1 MAETVMGADG
11 TVRPMQR
18 SAQGFW
24 LADAGPVVARPVL
37 GERVR
42 ADVVVIGGGYLGMWA
57 AWHARAA
64 GADVVLLE
72 ADVCGHGPSGR
83 NGGFLN
89 SLWERVGELAE
100 LFGRDA
106 ALDVA
111 REAAASID
119 HIDAWCREVGV
130 DAHLVRAPMLEVSC
144 APGQDGVW
152 DDSVAAAR
160 AMGRD
165 EEFEEVDAA
174 GARAVC
180 DSPLFRGGVL
190 WRGAATVHPA
200 RLALG
205 LRGALIDAGVR
216 VFEHSRVAGVDDGV
230 DGVRVH
236 VDGGGVVDAGAG
248 VLGINHASAGV
259 RPLRGALSVASSH
272 VVATEP
278 VPDRLEALGWTG
290 GEGIGD
296 GRTMLHYFRT
306 TRDGRVVFGWGGGRM
321 GFGARRRAALDVDVE
336 VQDATARDLYD
347 MLPALRGAR
356 IEHAWGGPIDVSPV
370 HLPWFGTLKSLH
382 YGFGFTGNGVG
393 PTELGGR
400 ILADLARGASTPL
413 TALPIVGGLPPRRFP
428 PEPARFAGGSLIRAA
443 LVRRDDAE
451 ARGERV
457 DPVTGLIASLPR
469 LLGMHLPR

>member
-1 MAETVMGADG
+1 
-11 TVRPMQR
+11 MQR

-24 LADAGPVVARPVL
+24 LADAGPVVARPAL
-37 GERVR
+37 AQRVR
-42 ADVVVIGGGYLGMWA
+42 ADVVVIGGGYLGLWT
-57 AWHARAA
+57 AWHLRAA

-83 NGGFLN
+83 NGGFVN
-89 SLWERVGELAE
+89 GMWERVGELE
-100 LFGRDA
+100 QLFGRAA
-106 ALDVA
+106 ALAVA

-119 HIDAWCREVGV
+119 HIDAWCRAQGI

-144 APGQDGVW
+144 APGQDAVW
-152 DDSVAAAR
+152 ADGVAAAR
-160 AMGRD
+160 AMGHGD
-165 EEFEEVDAA
+165 EVEEVDAA

-190 WRGAATVHPA
+190 WRSAATVHPA

-205 LRGALIDAGVR
+205 LRGAVIDAGVR
-216 VFEHSRVAGVDDGV
+216 VFEHTRVAGVEDADA
-230 DGVRVH
+230 GVRVRTA
-236 VDGGGVVDAGAG
+236 GGAVVDAGAG
-248 VLGINHASAGV
+248 VLAINQASAGV
-259 RPLRGALSVASSH
+259 APLRRALSVASSH

-278 VPDRLEALGWTG
+278 VPERLEALGWTG

-321 GFGARRRAALDVDVE
+321 GFGARRRTALDVDPG
-336 VQDATARDLYD
+336 VQDATARDLYA

-370 HLPWFGTLKSLH
+370 HLPWFGTLRSLH

-413 TALPIVGGLPPRRFP
+413 TALPIVGELPPRSFP

-451 ARGERV
+451 SRGATV
-457 DPVTGLIASLPR
+457 DPLTGLVASLPR
-469 LLGMHLPR
+469 RLGLHLPR

>member
-1 MAETVMGADG
+1 MA
-11 TVRPMQR
+11 MQR
-18 SAQGFW
+18 SAQGYW

-37 GERVR
+37 AERKS

-64 GADVVLLE
+64 GARVVLLE

-89 SLWERVGELAE
+89 GMWERVGELDE
-100 LFGRDA
+100 LFGTPA
-106 ALDVA
+106 ALAVC
-111 REAAASID
+111 EAADESID
-119 HIDAWCREVGV
+119 LIDAWCRENGV

-152 DDSVAAAR
+152 DESVAAAR
-160 AMGRD
+160 AMGRGG
-165 EEFEEVDAA
+165 ELVEVDAA

-190 WRGAATVHPA
+190 WKGAATVHPA
-200 RLALG
+200 RLSLG
-205 LRGALIDAGVR
+205 LRAALVDAGVE
-216 VFEHSRVAGVDDGV
+216 VHEHSRVTGAQDAP
-230 DGVRVH
+230 
-236 VDGGGVVDAGAG
+236 GGVVVRTDGGEVRAGAG
-248 VLGINHASAGV
+248 VLAINHAAAGV
-259 RPLRGALSVASSH
+259 GPLRGALSVASSH
-272 VVATEP
+272 VVATEAI
-278 VPDRLEALGWTG
+278 PDKLEALGWTG

-321 GFGARRRAALDVDVE
+321 GFGARRRAALDVDPG
-336 VQDATARDLYD
+336 VQDATASDLYD
-347 MLPALRGAR
+347 MLPLLRGTR

-400 ILADLARGASTPL
+400 ILADLAAGASTPL
-413 TALPIVGGLPPRRFP
+413 TALALVGGLPPKRFP
-428 PEPARFAGGSLIRAA
+428 PEPARFAGGSLIRTA

-451 ARGERV
+451 ARGASV
-457 DPVTGLIASLPR
+457 DPLTGLVASLPR
-469 LLGMHLPR
+469 RLGLHLPR